1 MKTAILCR
9 TNAPLV
15 ACAFDLIKIGRG
27 IKVRIV
33 GRDIARRLKELV
45 GEILDYRRNSPINE
59 FMSLLDAWIGDI
71 HDKYGDKEKH
81 ESFVAECNDYYG
93 CLQAICSNCQDA
105 EDVYKTIDE
114 FFVDSDE
121 ISETDNSIILS
132 SGHRAK
138 GLEWDRC
145 VILRPDLMPHPGAKT
160 KADKQQEEHLRYVM
174 FTRPKVELIVCHD
187 MEPS

>member
-15 ACAFDLIKIGRG
+15 TCAFDLIKKGRG

-33 GRDIARRLKELV
+33 GRDVAKKLKELV
-45 GEILDYRRNSPINE
+45 GEVLDYRRNSPIDE
-59 FMSLLDAWIGDI
+59 FLMLLDSWITEI

-81 ESFVAECNDYYG
+81 EDFVAECDDYFG
-93 CLQAICSNCQDA
+93 CLKAICTNGSDA
-105 EDVYKTIDE
+105 EGVYKTIDE

-121 ISETDNSIILS
+121 ISDTDDSVILAT
-132 SGHRAK
+132 GHRAK

-145 VILRPDLMPHPGAKT
+145 VVLRPDLMPHPGAKT
-160 KADKQQEEHLRYVM
+160 EADLKQEQHLQYVI
-174 FTRPKVELIVCHD
+174 FARTKVELIICHD
-187 MEPS
+187 REPV